1 MAVKHHAP
9 NSPEN
14 RARRAYK
21 ALSSTRTTLYNRM
34 VDFILENRSRM
45 RDEASGAE
53 MGGFTLAQLDETYLA
68 KMQVLCRA
76 MGELSHPEP
85 KEGQTTTTTYETVEV
100 IAKREELPQKIADA
114 LAERGESDFLDLCV
128 LRADDQAAEVLL
140 VLAREDHNVPI
151 KPKHPENVE
160 QDGQNGQAGQG
171 GLGEFGGDD
180 IPNGL

>member
-1 MAVKHHAP
+1 LAVKHHAP

-21 ALSSTRTTLYNRM
+21 ALSASRNTLYNRM
-34 VDFILENRSRM
+34 VDFILANRTRL
-45 RDEASGAE
+45 RDEVAGTDL
-53 MGGFTLAQLDETYLA
+53 GGFLHTQLEDMFLT
-68 KMQVLCRA
+68 KMQVLDRT
-76 MGELSHPEP
+76 MGELARPEP

-128 LRADDQAAEVLL
+128 LRADDHAAEVLL
-140 VLAREDHNVPI
+140 VLAREDHNVPA
-151 KPKHPENVE
+151 KPSHTEKIE
-160 QDGQNGQAGQG
+160 QDGQSGQSGQTGQG
-171 GLGEFGGDD
+171 EFGDD